1 MNKTTLVVTL
11 SAVLSLGA
19 LPARPADLVT
29 VICESKAGERQHC
42 PADTSSGV
50 VLVRV
55 TGAASCLLGKSWGYD
70 DQGIWVLD
78 GCGGEFKVAAPPPA
92 SVPAPVPAPT
102 PAPAPA
108 PAAPKTPTQTE
119 TWGTWDPGQG
129 FLVGRSDYG
138 ELSISGYALLRY
150 INQND
155 SNGVFTDHLG
165 NVRPV
170 DTRQDIGSHRVIVW
184 FKGWMGDPRLVY
196 AITLWTVNATDQK
209 AIFGNIGYQFSRKFS
224 LYGGVNGNPG
234 SRSLQGSHPYWL
246 GHDRVMA
253 DEFFRPYFGVGVW
266 ANGELTPGLW
276 YTVMLANSN
285 SALGVTASDLDRKLQ
300 TLGASMWW
308 MPTTHEFGPRGAY
321 GDWEHHDKLAT
332 RFGFSSTHS
341 PEQRFPDA
349 NGKPK
354 NTTLRLAD
362 SLNVF
367 DTGSLAP
374 GVTVSEVHL
383 NEVAV
388 DAGMKYRGFFLQAE
402 YFTRRL
408 YDFTADGP
416 LPVKDIVDTGFYV
429 QAAFYP
435 LPKKLELYAATSQ
448 IYGDKDA
455 GFKDSW
461 EYLAGL
467 SFYPFDTRN
476 HRLNLQV
483 MDVHNS
489 PVSSSFGYYIGG
501 QNGYTISTAFSI
513 FF

>member
-1 MNKTTLVVTL
+1 MSPAGRPRSRRRRPPRPMPLRPPRPRPLRLPVARPLRPPRPLRLPRRRRPLIRRESCRRRGARCRSSVYWERSSSRPASWSAAQHAVESELQGSIRIMMSPKATLVGML
-11 SAVLSLGA
+11 FAVLSLGA
-19 LPARPADLVT
+19 LPARPADLVS
-29 VICESKAGERQHC
+29 VLCESKAGERQHC
-42 PADTSSGV
+42 PADTSAGV

-55 TGAASCLLGKSWGYD
+55 TGPASCLLGKSWGYD
-70 DQGIWVLD
+70 DQGIWVLA
-78 GCGGEFKVAAPPPA
+78 GCGGEFKVAGQPPA
-92 SVPAPVPAPT
+92 PTT

-108 PAAPKTPTQTE
+108 PAAPQTPAEHLE

-129 FLVGRSDYG
+129 FLVGKTRAG

-165 NVRPV
+165 TVRPV

-184 FKGWMGDPRLVY
+184 FKGWMGDPRLTY

-266 ANGELTPGLW
+266 ANGELMPGLW
-276 YTVMLANSN
+276 YTAMLANSN

-388 DAGMKYRGFFLQAE
+388 DAGM
-402 YFTRRL
+402 
-408 YDFTADGP
+408 
-416 LPVKDIVDTGFYV
+416 
-429 QAAFYP
+429 
-435 LPKKLELYAATSQ
+435 
-448 IYGDKDA
+448 
-455 GFKDSW
+455 
-461 EYLAGL
+461 
-467 SFYPFDTRN
+467 
-476 HRLNLQV
+476 
-483 MDVHNS
+483 
-489 PVSSSFGYYIGG
+489 
-501 QNGYTISTAFSI
+501 
-513 FF
+513 